1 MAYNTLSGTVVAN
14 QTVVFKDEGAG
25 RNRNAMTRNKVM
37 GEFYGD
43 GQYLDNVARVV
54 ANGVND
60 YVVTV
65 GNTEQDLVGEQN
77 LRFNGSRLY
86 VNGDVTASAVQ
97 LNGLPTTGAL
107 LNSFLAL
114 DSNNNIVLTSS
125 FIGSTTVGQGPTNSI
140 QLHTGSGYISGSENL
155 IFNPSTSE
163 LTVIGS
169 ITSSYLNL
177 DSISQVLNSQDT
189 YLVSI
194 DASGNVFKSNPTP
207 FVGIDHAIRFEINNT
222 VTSSGNFTYNANA
235 NLVQLAGDLI
245 VTGTIQANTFDVIH
259 TNVTE
264 MDASGSTNFGN
275 SNDDNH
281 IRTGSFA
288 VMSSS
293 TEQFR
298 VDAQNNVTSISTGI
312 VYNRVAVASN
322 YSITKSNY
330 IIGVDSTS
338 GPVTVTLPDASTL
351 SSGQVFV
358 VKDEGGDAFNNHI
371 TISASGSQ
379 KINNTNTAVLQVPYV
394 SIQVY
399 CNGSNKFFIF

>member
-1 MAYNTLSGTVVAN
+1 MAYNTLSGTVVVN
-14 QTVVFKDEGAG
+14 QTVAFKENGG
-25 RNRNAMTRNKVM
+25 NRNSMTRNKVM
-37 GEFYGD
+37 GQFYGD

-60 YVVTV
+60 YIVTV

-114 DSNNNIVLTSS
+114 DSSNNIVLTSS

-155 IFNPSTSE
+155 LFDPSTSE
-163 LTVIGS
+163 LTVVGS
-169 ITSSYLNL
+169 TTSSYLNL
-177 DSISQVLNSQDT
+177 DSIPQVLNSQDT

-207 FVGIDHAIRFEINNT
+207 FVGIDHAIRFETNNT

-235 NLVQLAGDLI
+235 NLVQLSGDLI

-293 TEQFR
+293 AEQFKID
-298 VDAQNNVTSISTGI
+298 VNNNVTSISTG
-312 VYNRVAVASN
+312 VVFNRVSVTSN
-322 YSITKSNY
+322 YTITKSNY
-330 IIGVDSTS
+330 IIGVDSTGGS
-338 GPVTVTLPDASTL
+338 VTVTLPDAGTL

-358 VKDEGGDAFNNHI
+358 VKDEGGDAFNNNI
-371 TISASGSQ
+371 LISASGSQ

-394 SIQVY
+394 SIQLY
-399 CNGSNKFFIF
+399 CDGTSKFFIF

>member
-14 QTVVFKDEGAG
+14 RTVVFKENGGERDEAR
-25 RNRNAMTRNKVM
+25 RNMVR
-37 GEFYGD
+37 GEFHGD
-43 GQYLDNVARVV
+43 GTYIENVARVV
-54 ANGVND
+54 ADGVND

-65 GNTEQDLVGEQN
+65 GNTQQSLVGEQN

-86 VNGDVTASAVQ
+86 INGDVTASAVQ

-114 DSNNNIVLTSS
+114 DSSNNIVLTSS
-125 FIGSTTVGQGPTNSI
+125 FVGSTTVGQGPTNSI
-140 QLHTGSGYISGSENL
+140 QLHSGSGYISGSENL
-155 IFNPSTSE
+155 LFDSSTSE
-163 LTVIGS
+163 LTVVGS
-169 ITSSYLNL
+169 VTSSYLNL
-177 DSISQVLNSQDT
+177 DSIPQVLNSQDT

-194 DASGNVFKSNPTP
+194 DGSGNVFKSNPTP
-207 FVGIDHAIRFEINNT
+207 FVGIDHAIRFEVNNT

-235 NLVQLAGDLI
+235 NLVQLSGDLV

-293 TEQFR
+293 AEQFK
-298 VDAQNNVTSISTGI
+298 VDVINNVTSISTG
-312 VYNRVAVASN
+312 VVFNRVSIASN
-322 YSITKSNY
+322 YIINKSNY
-330 IIGVDSTS
+330 IIGVDSTGGS
-338 GPVTVTLPDASTL
+338 VTVTLPDASTL
-351 SSGQVFV
+351 SNGQVFV
-358 VKDEGGDAFNNHI
+358 VKDEGGDAFNNNI
-371 TISASGSQ
+371 FISASGSQ

-394 SIQVY
+394 SIQLY
-399 CNGSNKFFIF
+399 CDGTNKFFIF

>member
-1 MAYNTLSGTVVAN
+1 
-14 QTVVFKDEGAG
+14 
-25 RNRNAMTRNKVM
+25 
-37 GEFYGD
+37 
-43 GQYLDNVARVV
+43 
-54 ANGVND
+54 
-60 YVVTV
+60 
-65 GNTEQDLVGEQN
+65 
-77 LRFNGSRLY
+77 
-86 VNGDVTASAVQ
+86 
-97 LNGLPTTGAL
+97 
-107 LNSFLAL
+107 
-114 DSNNNIVLTSS
+114 
-125 FIGSTTVGQGPTNSI
+125 
-140 QLHTGSGYISGSENL
+140 
-155 IFNPSTSE
+155 
-163 LTVIGS
+163 
-169 ITSSYLNL
+169 
-177 DSISQVLNSQDT
+177 LNSQDT

-293 TEQFR
+293 AEQFR

-312 VYNRVAVASN
+312 VFNRVAVASN